1 MEQLMRNPAI
11 SLVLGAILLSP
22 GLAAVNVKKK
32 DAPVARTVVDH
43 YKEAEPSRVSVGIDA
58 PRLSA
63 SAILLTDVKT
73 ERRQSPQGKG
83 SLSLFQVYL
92 QLSTWVFINL
102 PLGQKERKVLSSLA
116 RFFWQGSHL
125 AQQRTGWD
133 IRAIR

>member
-1 MEQLMRNPAI
+1 MRNPAI

-43 YKEAEPSRVSVGIDA
+43 YKEAEPSRVSVGIDT

-83 SLSLFQVYL
+83 SLSPFRRQSA
-92 QLSTWVFINL
+92 QNNAICHFSKSTCSCRPGF
-102 PLGQKERKVLSSLA
+102 S
-116 RFFWQGSHL
+116 
-125 AQQRTGWD
+125 
-133 IRAIR
+133 